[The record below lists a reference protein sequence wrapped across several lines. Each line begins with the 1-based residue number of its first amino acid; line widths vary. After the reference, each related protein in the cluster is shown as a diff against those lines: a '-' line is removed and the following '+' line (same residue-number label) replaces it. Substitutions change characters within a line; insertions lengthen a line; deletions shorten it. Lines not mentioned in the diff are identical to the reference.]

1 MANENLA
8 ERIEQQ
14 EKKVAEL
21 NDKYKKEPS
30 DDLQL
35 KLYRETDILRHLT
48 AEQVGSPK
56 QRAQDL
62 AEIFKLS
69 VLSKAIIK
77 VEKEWLLVVL

>member
-1 MANENLA
+1 MAKTDENLA
-8 ERIEQQ
+8 EKIEKQ
-14 EKKVAEL
+14 EKVVAEL
-21 NDKYKKEPS
+21 KDAYQKAPS

-48 AEQVGSPK
+48 AEQVGNPK

-77 VEKEWLLVVL
+77 VEKE

>member
-1 MANENLA
+1 MAKTDENLA
-8 ERIEQQ
+8 EKIEQQ

-21 NDKYKKEPS
+21 NEAYKKAPS
-30 DDLQL
+30 DELQL

-48 AEQVGSPK
+48 AEQVGNPK

-62 AEIFKLS
+62 AQIFKLS

-77 VEKEWLLVVL
+77 VEKE